1 MKRDL
6 HKSIILFIITNSI
19 LYLSSC
25 SPILKV
31 IYGFK
36 KLDNINNETII
47 QYSEKYKIPIE
58 DSYKLD
64 TSYYS
69 FLYSYDTVVYK
80 SQIKNH
86 LQPLQALYY
95 TNKGNLESYQINCFA
110 GGFPNLK
117 WNRNNVLSVF
127 PPLQQAP
134 IDSLIPL
141 DIHMKHIKSIN
152 NNQTTIKND
161 YDYIV
166 IVYWSKFMGRQSKR
180 FVNFIQENYKLSKG
194 NNVKFLYV
202 NTDNLYYENLEF

>member
-1 MKRDL
+1 M
-6 HKSIILFIITNSI
+6 
-19 LYLSSC
+19 
-25 SPILKV
+25 
-31 IYGFK
+31 
-36 KLDNINNETII
+36 
-47 QYSEKYKIPIE
+47 
-58 DSYKLD
+58 
-64 TSYYS
+64 
-69 FLYSYDTVVYK
+69 
-80 SQIKNH
+80 
-86 LQPLQALYY
+86 
-95 TNKGNLESYQINCFA
+95 
-110 GGFPNLK
+110 
-117 WNRNNVLSVF
+117 SVF

-180 FVNFIQENYKLSKG
+180 FVNLIQENYKLSKG